1 MQLFATLQYFPP
13 PQDGF
18 INIQLELPGDRVAE
32 DEAASLQLSLGEGRS
47 LHHSLS
53 DMAEAELAEADQ
65 GTPGGG
71 SGEDEGAGG
80 YLLPEGASFP
90 VRDSEPSPIQ
100 PAVVRPSVFST
111 GAMAGLDRWERF

>member
-1 MQLFATLQYFPP
+1 M
-13 PQDGF
+13 
-18 INIQLELPGDRVAE
+18 AE
-32 DEAASLQLSLGEGRS
+32 DEGASLQLSLGEGRS

-80 YLLPEGASFP
+80 YLLPEGPSFP

-100 PAVVRPSVFST
+100 AGPAVVRPSVFST